1 VWEDRRV
8 IVDIAAYRNGER
20 LAGVTTLHEALARC
34 ARDDGTFLWLGLHE
48 PTRAEFDDAVRALG
62 LHELAV
68 EDAIKAH
75 QRPKLEVYGDS
86 VFIVLRTARYV
97 GETETV
103 DFGEILLFVGARFV
117 VAVRHGEA
125 SELASVRRRLEG
137 RPDLLRHGVPA
148 VVHAV
153 LDRVVDDYFPVLDGI
168 EDDIE
173 QVEGLVFSHAGANP
187 VERIYELKREVLEL
201 HRVATPLLLPLEQL
215 NDPERAQA
223 LLAVDELRPYFRD
236 VHDHLV
242 RVTERIA
249 AARELL
255 TGVLEANLTQV
266 SVRQNEDMRRISAW
280 AAIAVA
286 ATLVTGVYGMN
297 FDRMPLLRH
306 RLGFAGTMAFI
317 GLVALVLHRYFRRRG
332 WL

>member
-1 VWEDRRV
+1 M
-8 IVDIAAYRNGER
+8 IVDVAAYRDGAR
-20 LAGVTTLHEALARC
+20 VPGVATVHDALAQC
-34 ARDDGTFLWLGLHE
+34 GSGDGFLWLGLYE
-48 PTRAEFDDAVRALG
+48 PSRTEFEDAVHALA

-86 VFIVLRTARYV
+86 VFVVLRTARYV

-103 DFGEILLFVGARFV
+103 DFGEILLFVGPRFV

-125 SELASVRRRLEG
+125 SELASVRRRLEA
-137 RPDLLRHGVPA
+137 RPDLLRHGPPA
-148 VVHAV
+148 VVYAIV
-153 LDRVVDDYFPVLDGI
+153 DRVVDDYFPVLDGI

-173 QVEGLVFSHAGANP
+173 EVEALVFSHAAANP
-187 VERIYELKREVLEL
+187 VERIYKLKREVIEL
-201 HRVATPLLLPLEQL
+201 HRVAAPLLGPLEQVL
-215 NDPERAQA
+215 DPARAER
-223 LLAVDELRPYFRD
+223 LGVPDDLAPYYRD

-242 RVTERIA
+242 RVTERIN

-255 TGVLEANLTQV
+255 TGILEANLTQV

-280 AAIAVA
+280 AAIGVV
-286 ATLVTGVYGMN
+286 ATLLTGIYGMN
-297 FDRMPLLRH
+297 FADMPFLRH
-306 RLGFAGTMAFI
+306 RLGFWGT
-317 GLVALVLHRYFRRRG
+317 LVLILTVSMLLHRYFRRRG